1 MIVNAGNVVL
11 LLIRETYD
19 SLSNSEKQVADFV
32 LEHADE
38 TIRLTLASLSR
49 KVRVS
54 EPTVI
59 RFCRKLNFGG
69 YQDFKIALARG
80 SAYTEETLKIIHEE
94 VKPLDSLE
102 EISEKVI
109 NSHTIAMQQT
119 FSMMNYQKLGQFL
132 QLVQNAEHLD
142 FFGLGGS
149 GTVAVDVE
157 NKFIRT
163 GINTRCCIDAHI
175 QLMWTALRRERD
187 VIVIFSN
194 SGATKHFAEV
204 MRLARKNNTKLV
216 LITSGKNTVLTRLA
230 DITLQIHAKETSYKK
245 EPSSA
250 RIAML
255 AIMDVIVTAIALEK
269 QDTYIHNIYQT
280 REALEAEKY

>member
-11 LLIRETYD
+11 LLIQETYD
-19 SLSNSEKQVADFV
+19 TLSNSEKQVADFV

-38 TIRLTLASLSR
+38 TVNLTVASLSR
-49 KVRVS
+49 KVQVS

-80 SAYTEETLKIIHEE
+80 SVYTEETLKIIHEE

-102 EISEKVI
+102 EISEKVM

-119 FSMMNYQKLGQFL
+119 FSMMNYQKLRQFL
-132 QLVQNAEHLD
+132 QLVQSAEHLD

-149 GTVAVDVE
+149 GTVAIDVE

-163 GINTRCCIDAHI
+163 GINTRCCIDSHI
-175 QLMWTALRRERD
+175 QLMWTALRREQD

-194 SGATKHFAEV
+194 FGATRHFADV
-204 MRLARKNNTKLV
+204 MRLARRNNTKLV
-216 LITSGKNTVLTRLA
+216 LITSGKNTALTKLA
-230 DITLQIHAKETSYKK
+230 DLTFRIHAKETSYKK

-255 AIMDVIVTAIALEK
+255 AIMDVIVTAIALDK

>member
-49 KVRVS
+49 EVRVS

-204 MRLARKNNTKLV
+204 MRLARKNSTKLV

-255 AIMDVIVTAIALEK
+255 AVMDVIVTAIALEK